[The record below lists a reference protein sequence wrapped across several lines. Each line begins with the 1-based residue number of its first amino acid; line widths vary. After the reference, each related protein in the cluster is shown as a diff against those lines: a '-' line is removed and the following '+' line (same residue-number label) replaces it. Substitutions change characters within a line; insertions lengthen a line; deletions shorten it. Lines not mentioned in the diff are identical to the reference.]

1 MKDVDKQLN
10 VNVSSLVV
18 RDIVKRVLLGIV
30 LTLLLSGTL
39 MAGSGDNAASIPAD
53 NNNQAGEL
61 ENQTSLTAS
70 LLGLVESILN
80 DLLGF
85 SIGEEEPEE
94 PESPVFDD
102 GSSPGSGQKPMA
114 RDDGSDSKDL

>member
-53 NNNQAGEL
+53 NRIW
-61 ENQTSLTAS
+61 
-70 LLGLVESILN
+70 VR
-80 DLLGF
+80 
-85 SIGEEEPEE
+85 
-94 PESPVFDD
+94 
-102 GSSPGSGQKPMA
+102 M
-114 RDDGSDSKDL
+114 